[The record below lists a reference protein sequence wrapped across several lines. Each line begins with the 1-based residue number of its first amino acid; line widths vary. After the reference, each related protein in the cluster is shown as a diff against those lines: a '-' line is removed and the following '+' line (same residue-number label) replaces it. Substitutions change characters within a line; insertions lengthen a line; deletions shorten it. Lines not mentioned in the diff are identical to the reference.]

1 MWPNRKW
8 KWPWRGR
15 NINHLE
21 PSRSF
26 SRATTQTPVDAVSLA
41 ILRHSRSGIFSLSP
55 IWPPSEWWVMAM
67 EGRRIR
73 RFARG
78 NSRSQTRSL
87 LPIRTTLPN
96 VSNTISCWYCDY
108 KISALNEPLF
118 RFGRRH
124 ARILRV
130 WFSIGVGFGLT
141 ALFGVTTVISLSLSL
156 KRIYATWLS
165 HSVNIWNVFFFFFQI
180 LLWELGKA
188 LHLFRQ
194 NTQLAN
200 LSTALLFGFSP
211 STVSS
216 STQIWLKS
224 HVDNRLNCH
233 VLDNLLL

>member
-1 MWPNRKW
+1 MWLNRKW
-8 KWPWRGR
+8 SWPWRGR

-21 PSRSF
+21 LSRSF

-41 ILRHSRSGIFSLSP
+41 FLRHLRSGIFSLSP

-141 ALFGVTTVISLSLSL
+141 ALFGVTMVISLSLSL
-156 KRIYATWLS
+156 SNAYMQYDFHTVWIYET
-165 HSVNIWNVFFFFFQI
+165 FFFSDSP
-180 LLWELGKA
+180 LGI
-188 LHLFRQ
+188 RQ
-194 NTQLAN
+194 SLA
-200 LSTALLFGFSP
+200 SFPPKHTACQSFYCL
-211 STVSS
+211 TV
-216 STQIWLKS
+216 WVFPLYG
-224 HVDNRLNCH
+224 
-233 VLDNLLL
+233 

>member
-1 MWPNRKW
+1 
-8 KWPWRGR
+8 
-15 NINHLE
+15 
-21 PSRSF
+21 
-26 SRATTQTPVDAVSLA
+26 
-41 ILRHSRSGIFSLSP
+41 
-55 IWPPSEWWVMAM
+55 M

-141 ALFGVTTVISLSLSL
+141 ALFGVTMVISLSLSL
-156 KRIYATWLS
+156 SNAYMQYDFHTVWIYET
-165 HSVNIWNVFFFFFQI
+165 FFFQI